1 MAIANLTINV
11 IPPPIPSDWI
21 SKSMTS
27 ADVTGTEELLAAV
40 AGKSHHIRRV
50 VISCGT
56 NAATISLGSGETTG
70 ALTSTQIGP
79 ITFSASTA
87 HPFDLDFGENAM
99 KIAEGV
105 SFNIDGVTDAPV
117 GIYFEFKTV

>member
-11 IPPPIPSDWI
+11 IPPPIEGDWVG
-21 SKSMTS
+21 KSMTS
-27 ADVTGTEELLAAV
+27 ADVTSAEELLAAV
-40 AGKSHHIRRV
+40 AGKSHYIRRL

-56 NAATISLGSGETTG
+56 NSATISLGSGETTG

-79 ITFSASTA
+79 ISFSASTA
-87 HPFDLDFGENAM
+87 HPFVFDFSEKAM

-105 SFNIDGVTDAPV
+105 AFVIDGVTAAPV
-117 GIYFEFKTV
+117 WIYFEFKTV

>member
-11 IPPPIPSDWI
+11 IPPPISGDWV

-40 AGKSHHIRRV
+40 AGKSHYIRKI

-56 NAATISLGSGETTG
+56 NSATISLGSGETTG

-79 ITFSASTA
+79 VAFSASTA
-87 HPFDLDFGENAM
+87 HPFELDFGEKAI
-99 KIAEGV
+99 KIAAGV
-105 SFNIDGVTDAPV
+105 AFNIDGVTTAPV
-117 GIYFEFKTV
+117 WIYFEFKTV